1 MEYFFDTSAI
11 VKIYHQEVG
20 SEVILPLYKGNDA
33 IIISEL
39 GKVEFLST
47 IYKKFRN
54 NEISL
59 KTVDA
64 LRSRFFAD
72 SFDRFIVIPIVSSIV
87 NAALDLIEKHGK
99 SNHLFSLDAMQVA
112 IFSAISDNNTTFVC
126 ADKRL
131 TSFIK
136 KLGYSTLE
144 LGVG

>member
-20 SEVILPLYKGNDA
+20 SDVILPLYKGNDS

-39 GKVEFLST
+39 SKVEFLST

-54 NEISL
+54 NEINL
-59 KTVDA
+59 ETVDA
-64 LRSRFFAD
+64 LRSGFSAD

-87 NAALDLIEKHGK
+87 NAALDLIEKYGQ

-112 IFSAISDNNTTFVC
+112 LYLAISGNNTTFVC
-126 ADKRL
+126 ADRRL
-131 TSFIK
+131 TSFVK
-136 KLGYSTLE
+136 KLGYSALE
-144 LGVG
+144 LQTA